1 MFACVSLG
9 KLTPHIDAQMW
20 GMETKDE
27 FGRSDPIALAVGSE
41 EGSWLRLNY
50 LRVQHLQ
57 GAILTGLFS
66 PGVST
71 GVPSCYSRSL
81 GLCYG

>member
-50 LRVQHLQ
+50 LRV
-57 GAILTGLFS
+57 
-66 PGVST
+66 
-71 GVPSCYSRSL
+71 
-81 GLCYG
+81 